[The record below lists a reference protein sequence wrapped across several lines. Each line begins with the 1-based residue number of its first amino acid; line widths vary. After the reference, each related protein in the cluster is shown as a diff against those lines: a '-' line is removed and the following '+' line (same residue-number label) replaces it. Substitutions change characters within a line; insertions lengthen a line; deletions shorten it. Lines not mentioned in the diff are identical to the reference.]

1 MLNAHIFF
9 IKNCSWHELFAFT
22 YVVLER
28 YVNIIR
34 SSMWLLYKYG
44 IATVI
49 ASGTSTLISRTYIY
63 IRYAKNICSSS
74 LCMLIAYMYGTK
86 IG

>member
-49 ASGTSTLISRTYIY
+49 TSGTSTLI
-63 IRYAKNICSSS
+63 
-74 LCMLIAYMYGTK
+74 
-86 IG
+86 